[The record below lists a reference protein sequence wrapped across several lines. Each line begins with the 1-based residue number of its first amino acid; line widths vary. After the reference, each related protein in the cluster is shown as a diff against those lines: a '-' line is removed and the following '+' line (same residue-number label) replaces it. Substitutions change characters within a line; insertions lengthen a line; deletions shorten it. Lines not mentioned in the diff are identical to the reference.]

1 MIALA
6 AFGDEIAADLD
17 EQLSAMAAVGV
28 HRLDLRA
35 AWGTPVLRLDDA
47 QVEQV
52 RASLRAHEA
61 QVAAIASPIGKQPID
76 ASFHEQVDML
86 ERAITL
92 ARTFGARY
100 IRIFSYYPPASANGP
115 VEPASYRDEVLRRLR
130 ELTARARAA
139 NVVLIH
145 ENEKDI
151 YGDTILRCVD
161 LLASID
167 DPHFRAVFDPAN
179 FIQCGQTPYPDGY
192 TAIAPWLAY
201 VHVKDALANG
211 TVVAAGEGA
220 ARWPELL
227 TRLRID
233 GYDGILS
240 LEPHLSEA
248 GRYAGFSGPELFER
262 AAQALQGILRQIG
275 WEYQ

>member
-1 MIALA
+1 MIRLA

-17 EQLSAMAAVGV
+17 EQLSTMAALGIR
-28 HRLDLRA
+28 HLDMRA
-35 AWGTPVLRLDDA
+35 AWGIPVLRLEDT
-47 QVEQV
+47 QIERL
-52 RASLRAHEA
+52 RASLLAHNA
-61 QVAAIASPIGKQPID
+61 QIAAIASPIGKQPID
-76 ASFHEQVDML
+76 APFHEQVDML

-92 ARTFGARY
+92 AQTYGARY
-100 IRIFSYYPPASANGP
+100 IRIFSYYPPASAEGP
-115 VEPASYRDEVLRRLR
+115 VDPASYRDEVLRRLR

-139 NVVLIH
+139 NVVLVH

-161 LLASID
+161 LLAGID

-179 FIQCGQTPYPDGY
+179 FIQCNQMPYPDGY

-201 VHVKDALANG
+201 VHVKDALADG
-211 TVVAAGEGA
+211 SVVPAGEGA

-240 LEPHLSEA
+240 LEPHLAAA
-248 GRYAGFSGPELFER
+248 GRYAGFSGPRLFEQ
-262 AAQALQGILRQIG
+262 AAQALQEMLRQIG
-275 WEYQ
+275 WEYR

>member
-6 AFGDEIAADLD
+6 AFGDEIATDLD
-17 EQLSAMAAVGV
+17 EQLSTMAAVGV

-47 QVEQV
+47 QVERV
-52 RASLRAHEA
+52 RAGLQAHDA
-61 QVAAIASPIGKQPID
+61 RIASVASPIGKQPID
-76 ASFHEQVDML
+76 APFHEQVDML
-86 ERAITL
+86 ERAIIL

-100 IRIFSYYPPASANGP
+100 IRIFSYYPPASAEGP
-115 VEPASYRDEVLRRLR
+115 VDPATYRDEVLRRLR

-139 NVVLIH
+139 NLVLIH

-161 LLASID
+161 LLAGID

-179 FIQCGQTPYPDGY
+179 FIQCAQTPYPDGY
-192 TAIAPWLAY
+192 TALAPWLAY
-201 VHVKDALANG
+201 VHVKDALQDG
-211 TVVAAGEGA
+211 SVVPAGEGA

-240 LEPHLSEA
+240 LEPHLAAA
-248 GRYAGFSGPELFER
+248 GRYAGFSGPRLFER
-262 AAQALQGILRQIG
+262 AAQALQTMLHQIE
-275 WEYQ
+275 WEYR